1 MRISIYDLI
10 NEFNEEIKVEIFDK
24 LVKSAK
30 KQKLPTR
37 LVEEYK
43 DVVGEDDLY
52 KNLKRVSKHISDDD
66 DDEGDDTL
74 PWGDVIDD
82 ITSHKLRYVDS
93 NEEVIVSTFAD
104 TNDKFVVDNKSMFEQ
119 IKYHFARN
127 GRVVN
132 GISESVKVPTAKTTI
147 LFGAEYYET
156 VLGLLYDYA
165 DGRKLDKKLSLT
177 TLQNISINSLKMTE
191 SNNNFAKNSI
201 DTLLNNYSE
210 DDVVKMLKTVKSNF
224 RQYVVHLEER

>member
-1 MRISIYDLI
+1 M
-10 NEFNEEIKVEIFDK
+10 
-24 LVKSAK
+24 
-30 KQKLPTR
+30 
-37 LVEEYK
+37 
-43 DVVGEDDLY
+43 
-52 KNLKRVSKHISDDD
+52 
-66 DDEGDDTL
+66 
-74 PWGDVIDD
+74 
-82 ITSHKLRYVDS
+82 
-93 NEEVIVSTFAD
+93 STFAV
-104 TNDKFVVDNKSMFEQ
+104 TNDKFVVDDKSMFEQ
-119 IKYHFARN
+119 IKYHFVGN
-127 GRVVN
+127 GRVIIDI
-132 GISESVKVPTAKTTI
+132 GESVKIPTAKTTI